1 MSQHRTR
8 LSLAAATVT
17 GLSMLLVGCTADE
30 APIPSASS
38 TTTAAPAPTG
48 VALPA
53 VELPAGPLGDHAR
66 WLVGQ
71 VGADPA
77 DDAAAVATRFSQA
90 MLDQV
95 GADALVDGI
104 ASVRASGPW
113 TPVAFDG
120 SDAEGL
126 MTIQDTAGTF
136 LDVQITIDA
145 EALVAG
151 LLLTPGTDPSRPA
164 PTTWDELDERV
175 GELDGDATDAVVLV
189 SQVAGAAGP
198 AQTPGERCEPLHDVG
213 DVDAA
218 MPVASTVKLYVLA
231 AVAQAVET
239 GTLTWD
245 TPLTLTDDVRSLPS
259 GTLQDEPTGTV
270 VTVRDAAG
278 AMIAISDNTA
288 TDLLVATVGR
298 DAVLAAMTATGHS
311 DPSLNTPLLMTRDLF
326 RLGWAPATDAP
337 AWDSLSEAEQAATVA
352 ALPGGPIAVD
362 PAAVTTAAWE
372 DGIDWFASARD
383 LCAAHVALQD
393 AAGTPTGGPVREI
406 LAANPGIEIDAGA
419 WPYVAYKGGSTPGV
433 LAGSWYAQDADGRAV
448 VVSIQ
453 LTSSDPAALPSPGTF
468 VDLAEAALT
477 LAQG

>member
-17 GLSMLLVGCTADE
+17 GFSMMLVGCTADE
-30 APIPSASS
+30 APTPSASS
-38 TTTAAPAPTG
+38 TTTAEPAPTG

-71 VGADPA
+71 LGADPVE
-77 DDAAAVATRFSQA
+77 DAAAVATRFSQA

-95 GADALVDGI
+95 GADALVTGI
-104 ASVRASGPW
+104 ASLRTTGPW

-126 MTIQDTAGTF
+126 MTIQDTTGAF

-145 EALVAG
+145 DALVAG
-151 LLLTPGTDPSRPA
+151 LLLTPSTDPSRPA

-175 GELDGDATDAVVLV
+175 AEADGDAVVLV
-189 SQVAGAAGP
+189 SGVAEADGP
-198 AQTPGERCEPLHDVG
+198 AQSPGERCEPVHTVG

-218 MPVASTVKLYVLA
+218 MPVASIFKLYVLA
-231 AVAQAVET
+231 AVAQAVEA

-259 GTLQDEPTGTV
+259 GTLQDQPTGTV

-298 DAVLAAMTATGHS
+298 DAVLAMMTATGHS
-311 DPSLNTPLLMTRDLF
+311 DPSLNTPFLMTRDLF
-326 RLGWAPATDAP
+326 RLGWARAADAP
-337 AWDSLSEAEQAATVA
+337 AWDSLSEAEQAAAVA
-352 ALPGGPIAVD
+352 ALPGGPVAVD
-362 PAAVTTAAWE
+362 PAAVTTAVWE

-383 LCAAHVALQD
+383 LCAVHVALQD
-393 AAGTPTGGPVREI
+393 AAGTPTGAPVGEI
-406 LAANPGIEIDAGA
+406 LAANPGIEIDADA

-453 LTSSDPAALPSPGTF
+453 LASSDPAALPSLGTF
-468 VDLAEAALT
+468 VELAEATLT
-477 LAQG
+477 LAAD